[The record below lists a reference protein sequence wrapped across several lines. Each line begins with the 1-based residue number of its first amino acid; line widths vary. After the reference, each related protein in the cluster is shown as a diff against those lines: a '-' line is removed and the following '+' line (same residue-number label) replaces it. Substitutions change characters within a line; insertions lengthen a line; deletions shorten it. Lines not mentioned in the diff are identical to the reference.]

1 MKEEEKDIRQLFDAF
16 QPQMS
21 SGADFMSQLDR
32 RLDAIEYIRKIQTKE
47 KKRNRTTLLCTFAGG
62 LVVGCAL
69 YAFLMSQNDVIPSIT
84 IDTHFLLLRIIGEN
98 IQLFTYVLLC
108 SIAIVGIVMAVGM
121 WNEMLGFKDAHDL
134 SRQFCRRARKETTQV

>member
-1 MKEEEKDIRQLFDAF
+1 MKEDDKDIRQLFDAF

-84 IDTHFLLLRIIGEN
+84 IDTHFLLLRIISEN
-98 IQLFTYVLLC
+98 IHLFTYVLLC
-108 SIAIVGIVMAVGM
+108 SIAVTGIVMAVGM

-134 SRQFCRRARKETTQV
+134 SKEFSRRTQQGTA